1 MSPTE
6 TIQKDGVKREISV
19 EIPAEEVSR
28 ETEAIVQKYQKVARL
43 PGFRAGHVPPSIIR
57 QRFKEDLKSDV
68 VEALVPRYFRKEAEK
83 QGLVPVSQ
91 PRVTDLHIHEG
102 EPLRFKASFEIM
114 PEIKVEG
121 YKELRAEHPAALPTL
136 VLAGKLVSHAP
147 DITRLVDRLEQRG
160 LVARR
165 RLADNRRVVQV
176 GITEAGL
183 ARLKQ
188 LDQPVRDCHQKQ
200 LGHLSHSQLQSL
212 IELLRVARQPHEQEE
227 SSWR

>member
-1 MSPTE
+1 MLVWPIKLRLMPANASRRTTRHFDSP
-6 TIQKDGVKREISV
+6 QQ
-19 EIPAEEVSR
+19 
-28 ETEAIVQKYQKVARL
+28 EAYLNLWRTYDRL
-43 PGFRAGHVPPSIIR
+43 RML
-57 QRFKEDLKSDV
+57 EDELFLWHDLTAQQYN
-68 VEALVPRYFRKEAEK
+68 ALR
-83 QGLVPVSQ
+83 L
-91 PRVTDLHIHEG
+91 
-102 EPLRFKASFEIM
+102 
-114 PEIKVEG
+114 
-121 YKELRAEHPAALPTL
+121 LRAEHPSALPTL

-183 ARLKQ
+183 ALLKQ

-212 IELLRVARQPHEQEE
+212 IELLRV
-227 SSWR
+227 